1 MNFKVYN
8 ELAWIDLL
16 FADDETYQDE
26 VDFYVN
32 LIKKVVPK
40 KEAKMLHLGCGAG
53 GHDFHFKKYFQVT
66 GVDISKGMLD
76 IAKERNKEIT
86 YILGDMKTVQLNETF
101 DIVIIPDSIAYM
113 NTKDT
118 LIEAISNA
126 VKHLKTGGV
135 LFIVAHVK
143 EGFKNNNFVY
153 TAKKEDTQITLF
165 ENNHIVS
172 SDTYEAT
179 MIYLIRQGKE
189 VSVHH
194 EIHTLGLFNH
204 QTWMDI
210 FHDCHLEIE
219 EMPLNDLYDAYLLDQ
234 GTYELSVF
242 VGVKL

>member
-8 ELAWIDLL
+8 ELAWVDLL
-16 FADDETYQDE
+16 FADDEAYQDE

-40 KEAKMLHLGCGAG
+40 KEAKMLHLGCGSG

-76 IAKERNKEIT
+76 IARDRNKEVT
-86 YILGDMKTVQLNETF
+86 YILGDMRNIQLNETF

-113 NTKDT
+113 CTKET
-118 LIEAISNA
+118 LGETISNA
-126 VKHLKTGGV
+126 LQHLKTGGV
-135 LFIVAHVK
+135 LVIVAHLK
-143 EGFKNNNFVY
+143 EGFKENNFVY
-153 TAKKEDTQITLF
+153 TAKKENMQVTLF

-172 SDTYEAT
+172 SDTYEAA
-179 MIYLIRQGKE
+179 MIYLIRQNQE
-189 VSVHH
+189 VSIHH

-210 FHDCHLEIE
+210 FQSNHLEIE
-219 EMPLNDLYDAYLLDQ
+219 ELPLNNLYDQYLLEQ

-242 VGVKL
+242 IGVKR